1 MNEIM
6 GMSKVLLFFL
16 YFATS
21 APLIFAQQ
29 SKTLNSPD
37 GKLEFLFNLSNDGA
51 PVYSISYNQKS
62 VVLPSSLG
70 LNAWERGFVLSDV
83 SVSKQGTVW
92 KPVYGERSRVR
103 DHYQGMIIR
112 YCATIVKI

>member
-1 MNEIM
+1 M

-21 APLIFAQQ
+21 APLILAQQ

-51 PVYSISYNQKS
+51 PVYSISYNQ
-62 VVLPSSLG
+62 
-70 LNAWERGFVLSDV
+70 D
-83 SVSKQGTVW
+83 
-92 KPVYGERSRVR
+92 
-103 DHYQGMIIR
+103 
-112 YCATIVKI
+112 